1 MSEPPLEMISVP
13 QPSRRR
19 QIILGVVTVAA
30 IAIALFGILPQF
42 GDFEKATDAALGLP
56 AHWLLALIGAAALSL
71 IVYAT
76 QWIAVL
82 PELRYRAAFSVA
94 TTSFMISN
102 GIPGG
107 GAIVLPTQYAML
119 ADEGVNRTRA
129 TSATG
134 VTALWNILATL
145 MMPLV
150 GVCFLVAAGESTPT
164 WWLTIAAGFTGFAV
178 VALLLRALVRS
189 VQVAR
194 RVGVAAERVANF
206 FLRLIKRHRARG
218 WGDALVRFRESTHVL
233 LSTRWLQI
241 SAAHIAIQLSQFAVL
256 DVALEGLQRGEPRST
271 TFATA
276 LFAFGVSRLGTFI
289 PISPGGLGTV
299 DGVLAALLVSAGNA
313 TAADALAAVL
323 IWRTLTFLPGMLLG
337 STSFVLWRRR
347 SARRV
352 AAVLAHDAAAA
363 SARETGYD
371 AESTGG

>member
-1 MSEPPLEMISVP
+1 MTEPPLEIIQMP

-19 QIILGVVTVAA
+19 QVILSIVTVAA
-30 IAIALFGILPQF
+30 IAIVVFGILPQF
-42 GDFEKATDAALGLP
+42 GDFQKATDAALALP
-56 AHWLLALIGAAALSL
+56 PHWLLALLTAAALS
-71 IVYAT
+71 IAVYAS

-82 PELRYRAAFSVA
+82 PELRYRAAFGVA
-94 TTSFMISN
+94 NTSFMISN

-107 GAIVLPTQYAML
+107 GAIVLPTQFAML
-119 ADEGVNRTRA
+119 ADEGINRTRA

-134 VTALWNILATL
+134 VNALWNILATL
-145 MMPLV
+145 LMPLV
-150 GVCFLVAAGESTPT
+150 GVCFIVVAGDSTPT
-164 WWLTIAAGFTGFAV
+164 WWLPIAAGFSGFAI

-189 VQVAR
+189 VEVAR
-194 RVGVAAERVANF
+194 RVGVAAERVANL

-218 WGDALVRFRESTHVL
+218 WGDTLVRFRESTHVL

-241 SAAHIAIQLSQFAVL
+241 SAAHVAIQLTQFAVL
-256 DVALEGLQRGEPRST
+256 DVALEGLQRGSPRST

-323 IWRTLTFLPGMLLG
+323 IWRTLTFLPGMVLG
-337 STSFVLWRRR
+337 SGSFVAWRRR
-347 SARRV
+347 SNRKFAPPV
-352 AAVLAHDAAAA
+352 SAAA
-363 SARETGYD
+363 D
-371 AESTGG
+371 ADADTPSSP